1 MKALNLIREEDQVE
15 FERYDQLS
23 YQDKNEVIELF
34 VDDFYI
40 GDMEVWKD
48 SEMESREYVC
58 INYEI
63 IYLDTIKKL

>member
-1 MKALNLIREEDQVE
+1 MEELNLIGEEDQVE

-40 GDMEVWKD
+40 GDMKVWKD
-48 SEMESREYVC
+48 SEMEGREYVC

-63 IYLDTIKKL
+63 ISLNI

>member
-1 MKALNLIREEDQVE
+1 MESLNLIKEEDHVE

-40 GDMEVWKD
+40 GDIEVCKD
-48 SEMESREYVC
+48 SLMEGREYVC

-63 IYLDTIKKL
+63 IYLDELKTK

>member
-1 MKALNLIREEDQVE
+1 MESLNLIKEEDHVE

-40 GDMEVWKD
+40 GDIEVWKD
-48 SEMESREYVC
+48 SLMEGREYVC

-63 IYLDTIKKL
+63 IYLDELKTK

>member
-1 MKALNLIREEDQVE
+1 MEILNLIGEEDHVE

-23 YQDKNEVIELF
+23 YQDKKEVIELF
-34 VDDFYI
+34 VDNFYI

-48 SEMESREYVC
+48 SEMEGREYVC

-63 IYLDTIKKL
+63 IYLDTIKTL

>member
-1 MKALNLIREEDQVE
+1 MLITEETHVD
-15 FERYDQLS
+15 FSNYDQLS

-48 SEMESREYVC
+48 SEMEDREYIC
-58 INYEI
+58 INYEV